1 MPNRI
6 RTLALLLAV
15 AAVAGGGAAAQAPA
29 APLTEAQR
37 AEFAQWWDGQPKIP
51 LPYDN
56 DGSKVLIVEFTDL
69 QCPFCRQKHIE
80 LKPILAKY
88 AARPTDVTFLLKHW
102 PINPACNAG
111 VSRMLHPV
119 ACDAAAAV
127 VMGRPKKTADL
138 LVDWFFMN
146 QEGMT
151 PATVRRAAVEV
162 GKITDFDAQY
172 ARAIQEVK
180 TDAALGSSL
189 RVDSTPAFFVNGRR
203 VPGGGLPPHYFEAL
217 LELEIKR
224 AK

>member
-1 MPNRI
+1 
-6 RTLALLLAV
+6 
-15 AAVAGGGAAAQAPA
+15 
-29 APLTEAQR
+29 
-37 AEFAQWWDGQPKIP
+37 
-51 LPYDN
+51 
-56 DGSKVLIVEFTDL
+56 
-69 QCPFCRQKHIE
+69 
-80 LKPILAKY
+80 
-88 AARPTDVTFLLKHW
+88 
-102 PINPACNAG
+102 
-111 VSRMLHPV
+111 
-119 ACDAAAAV
+119 
-127 VMGRPKKTADL
+127 
-138 LVDWFFMN
+138 
-146 QEGMT
+146 MT

>member
-1 MPNRI
+1 MPILI
-6 RTLALLLAV
+6 RTLGLLLVVV
-15 AAVAGGGAAAQAPA
+15 ALAGGRAAAQGPVLSA
-29 APLTEAQR
+29 AQL
-37 AEFAQWWDGQPKIP
+37 AEFESWWDTQPKIP
-51 LPYDN
+51 MPYDN
-56 DGSKVLIVEFTDL
+56 DGAKVLIVEFTDL

-88 AARPTDVTFLLKHW
+88 AARPTDVKFLLKHW

-111 VSRMLHPV
+111 ASRVLHPA

-127 VMGRPKKTADL
+127 VMGRSKKTADL
-138 LVDWFFMN
+138 LIDWFFTN
-146 QEGMT
+146 QDGMT
-151 PATVRRAAVEV
+151 GATVRKAAAEV

-203 VPGGGLPPHYFEAL
+203 VPGGGLAPVYFQAL